1 MATDV
6 RQLPR
11 NDQAVLGAGVLAF
24 IFSLIPVYY
33 GITGAGPFNH
43 SVNAWHG
50 WNVLALLLILVATL
64 IAAAQVFAAS
74 SVPEV
79 PVSLN
84 FVVAA
89 ACGLGT
95 LILII
100 RSFTL
105 DSESSGG
112 ASIGLRWGAY
122 VLMILCVVQAV
133 FAFLRLRESGDAMPW
148 EGRSGATGGGDSAA
162 PPPPPA

>member
-11 NDQAVLGAGVLAF
+11 NDQGVLAAGVLAF
-24 IFSLIPVYY
+24 IFSLIPSYY
-33 GITGAGPFNH
+33 GLTGAGPFDD

-50 WNVLALLLILVATL
+50 WNVIALLLILAATL
-64 IAAAQVFAAS
+64 IAAAQVFRAPS
-74 SVPEV
+74 LPDV

-84 FVVAA
+84 FVVLAA
-89 ACGLGT
+89 SGVGT

-105 DSESSGG
+105 ESKSAGG
-112 ASIGLRWGAY
+112 ASIGLEWSAY
-122 VLMILCVVQAV
+122 VLMILCVVQVA
-133 FAFLRLRESGDAMPW
+133 FAAMRFRESGEALPW
-148 EGRSGATGGGDSAA
+148 QNRAGGDAAA
-162 PPPPPA
+162 PPPPPPPPAG